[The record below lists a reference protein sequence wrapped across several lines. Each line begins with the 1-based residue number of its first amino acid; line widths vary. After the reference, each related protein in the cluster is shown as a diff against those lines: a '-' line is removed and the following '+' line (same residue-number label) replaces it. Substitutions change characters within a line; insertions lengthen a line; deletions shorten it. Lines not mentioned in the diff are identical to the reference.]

1 MKLEKDSHGLIQLGA
16 SLNMF
21 NWLRKK
27 EKDRTSITYY
37 FDTDGVVKVDISMVD
52 LEKKTINEMM
62 EIFSVLAKDSCFIET
77 LDFFNRSMNEQKRDD
92 VSFELLVKFHQE
104 ILQKQKGALISKDT
118 EPYIKPSQLYNLGKK
133 NEEI

>member
-1 MKLEKDSHGLIQLGA
+1 MRLGKNSHGLIQRGA
-16 SLNMF
+16 FLSMF

-27 EKDRTSITYY
+27 ENEKTSVTYY

-52 LEKKTINEMM
+52 LEKNTVNEMM

-77 LDFFNRSMNEQKRDD
+77 LDFFNRSMREQKRDD

-104 ILQKQKGALISKDT
+104 ILQKQKKTLENKNT
-118 EPYIKPSQLYNLGKK
+118 EPYIKPSQLYSLGKK

>member
-1 MKLEKDSHGLIQLGA
+1 
-16 SLNMF
+16 MF

-27 EKDRTSITYY
+27 ENEKTSVTYY

-52 LEKKTINEMM
+52 LEKNTVNEMM

-77 LDFFNRSMNEQKRDD
+77 LDFFNRSMREQKRDD

-104 ILQKQKGALISKDT
+104 ILQKQKKTLENKNT
-118 EPYIKPSQLYNLGKK
+118 EPYIKPSQLYSLGKK

>member
-1 MKLEKDSHGLIQLGA
+1 
-16 SLNMF
+16 MF